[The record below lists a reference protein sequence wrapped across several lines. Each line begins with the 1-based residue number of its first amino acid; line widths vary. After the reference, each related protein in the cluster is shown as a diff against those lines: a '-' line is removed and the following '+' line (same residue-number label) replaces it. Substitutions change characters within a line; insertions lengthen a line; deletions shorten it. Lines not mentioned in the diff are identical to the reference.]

1 MNYQP
6 TGEPATVKVVKD
18 FFEEKSISK
27 FTAEWKELS
36 EKDKDDIKKGIG
48 DGTLDY

>member
-18 FFEEKSISK
+18 FSK